1 MVDIVPLRRPL
12 ALSHSL
18 AGTAVGTGTGPRRVR
33 GVTALR
39 AATGVRSWICVSRW
53 CGRAHRTEVAVTATT
68 AAIMVRPAI
77 PATAAAMAAA
87 PPRRPAIAAMLQA
100 LAGAVAVRTVAMV
113 AADDPPAAAIRL
125 EVAVDIRPAVVVGT
139 RLAGAEDIRRAVV
152 VATPAVAVIRPVDI
166 TKTRVN
172 KFSTTVSSCCR

>member
-1 MVDIVPLRRPL
+1 
-12 ALSHSL
+12 
-18 AGTAVGTGTGPRRVR
+18 
-33 GVTALR
+33 
-39 AATGVRSWICVSRW
+39 
-53 CGRAHRTEVAVTATT
+53 
-68 AAIMVRPAI
+68 
-77 PATAAAMAAA
+77 
-87 PPRRPAIAAMLQA
+87 MLQA

-172 KFSTTVSSCCR
+172 KFSTTVSSCCK